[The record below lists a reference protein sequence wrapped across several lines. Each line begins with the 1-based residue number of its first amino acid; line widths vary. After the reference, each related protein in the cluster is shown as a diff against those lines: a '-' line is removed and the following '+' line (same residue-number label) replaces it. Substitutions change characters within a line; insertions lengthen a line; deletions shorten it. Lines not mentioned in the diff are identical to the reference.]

1 MVKDYEIHD
10 NYVVVILH
18 DATRV
23 IIRPA
28 QLSGGI
34 LAYQK
39 LIFLLNRL
47 YTNETAAELI
57 NNLVAKLLN

>member
-1 MVKDYEIHD
+1 MVKDYEIRD

-23 IIRPA
+23 IIQPT

-39 LIFLLNRL
+39 LLFLLNRM
-47 YTNETAAELI
+47 YTNDMAAELV
-57 NNLVAKLLN
+57 NNLVAKLVN

>member
-18 DATRV
+18 DTTRV
-23 IIRPA
+23 TIRPA

-39 LIFLLNRL
+39 LLFLLNRI
-47 YTNETAAELI
+47 YTHDMAAELV